1 VPRSADSAVPASVKT
16 TASGT
21 GSGARRRL
29 SGTKRRDQIITSARS
44 VFVEQGLAG
53 TRTRDLAE
61 AAGVN
66 EALIYQHFG
75 SKRELFD
82 EAVIRPLDDAVAG
95 LVERAGTPPDDFDV
109 SSALMRSAT
118 RTFISELL
126 QVMDGISPLLG
137 AALFGGSG
145 SPSEYY
151 EQRLLPII
159 TQIEDVI
166 RANLGSWM
174 HRDFDPRLT
183 VRMTFGTAWIY
194 SLESRAT
201 GTDID
206 RDKLAED
213 MTTLFF
219 DGLLPRQDRDQTP

>member
-1 VPRSADSAVPASVKT
+1 MPRSPDSSAPAPVTT
-16 TASGT
+16 TAAHHEGT
-21 GSGARRRL
+21 RRRL
-29 SGTKRRDQIITSARS
+29 SGSKRRDQIIASARS
-44 VFVEQGLAG
+44 VFVEHGLAG

-75 SKRELFD
+75 SKKELFD
-82 EAVIRPLDDAVAG
+82 EAVIRPLEEAVEG
-95 LVERAGTPPDDFDV
+95 LVARSGTPPEEFDTT
-109 SSALMRSAT
+109 ATLMREGT
-118 RTFISELL
+118 RTFIAELL
-126 QVMDGISPLLG
+126 HVMDGISPLLG

-166 RANLGSWM
+166 RAGLGSWT
-174 HRDFDPRLT
+174 HRDFDPRMT

-194 SLESRAT
+194 SLEARAT
-201 GTDID
+201 GSSID
-206 RDKLAED
+206 RDKLADD

-219 DGLLPRQDRDQTP
+219 DGLLPRRD